1 MAGPGQAGP
10 GDFKVVLDG
19 ESARLEAAFKR
30 AEERAGK
37 FADGVEK
44 KLEKVDNSISGLVKR
59 ATSLAKGLGITAGIG
74 VAVSA
79 YNELTKAATEAVEA
93 LAKIGRDARSTG
105 LSTDM
110 FQSLEFGAVQAGSRV
125 DALSQSLQQYARV
138 IGEAKMGQGALFGAL
153 RDTNPLLLEQLIR
166 SKSQSDALRILAD
179 ALQRAGSA
187 QAKLALASQAFG
199 GGAAEMIRIL
209 DGGAGALDRITAKAK
224 EFGYVIDGTLIKE
237 AEQVEIR
244 FKTMAAVFDRNIKAA
259 LVELAPLLVDTSEWA
274 IKLAGS
280 INLVADAF
288 RSLERKSTAGLLA
301 RRDELKGMVERLQAS
316 ANDPRGIGASFFG
329 AIGVLSSDAEVV
341 EQRLA
346 RVRGLQN
353 EIVKIDQQLRL
364 KAHQSSEFG
373 PAGGD
378 LGLDKLD
385 EARAAAAKENPWKAE
400 IYNDSRYDQAADKL
414 ASLHKRMLQETK
426 QTRALIEAE
435 HAEELKTFDEMLA
448 DKLISQEQYEQ
459 ARQDLAE
466 ITARRMAEVARE
478 EMRMVEETAQV
489 LSSTVQN
496 IFDEF
501 VRGGEMSA
509 ESFKEILHSLLADMA
524 RLALQ
529 KAVLEPMFGGG
540 STQGAGLFG
549 QLLTGFQGG
558 FASGGDF
565 AAGKPMLVGEKGPEL
580 LIPKQA
586 GTIIPNG
593 AGLGGGPVT
602 VVTNIDA
609 RGAYPESVEEIKRAI
624 AKRDADLPGRILST
638 VRDGQQRRVL
648 R

>member
-10 GDFKVVLDG
+10 SDFKVVLDG

-30 AEERAGK
+30 AEDRAGK
-37 FADGVEK
+37 FADGVQQ
-44 KLEKVDNSISGLVKR
+44 KLDKVDNSIAGLVKR
-59 ATSLAKGLGITAGIG
+59 ASSLAKGLGITAGIG
-74 VAVSA
+74 VAVHA
-79 YNELTKAATEAVEA
+79 YNELTKAATDAVEA
-93 LAKIGRDARSTG
+93 LAKVGRDARATG

-110 FQSLEFGAVQAGSRV
+110 FQSLEFGAVQAGSKV
-125 DALSQSLQQYARV
+125 DTLSQSLQQYARV
-138 IGEAKMGQGALFGAL
+138 IGEAKQGQGALFGAL
-153 RDTNPLLLEQLIR
+153 KDTNPLLLEQLIR
-166 SKSQSDALRILAD
+166 SKSQAEALRILSD
-179 ALQRAGSA
+179 ALVRAGSA
-187 QAKLALASQAFG
+187 QAKLALANQAFG
-199 GGAAEMIRIL
+199 GGAADMIRIL
-209 DGGAGALDRITAKAK
+209 DSGAASIDNLTARAK
-224 EFGYVIDGTLIKE
+224 EFGYVVDSTLIRE
-237 AEQVEIR
+237 AEEMEKR
-244 FKTMAAVFDRNIKAA
+244 YKLMSAVLDRNLKAA
-259 LVELAPLLVDTSEWA
+259 LMELAPILVDTSEWA

-301 RRDELKGMVERLQAS
+301 RREELKGMVERMQAS

-378 LGLDKLD
+378 IGLGKLD
-385 EARAAAAKENPWKAE
+385 EARAAAAKDNPWKAE
-400 IYNDSRYDQAADKL
+400 IYSDARYEQAAEKL

-435 HAEELKTFDEMLA
+435 QAEELKSFDEMLA
-448 DKLISQEQYEQ
+448 DKIISQDQYEQ
-459 ARQDLAE
+459 ARQELAT
-466 ITARRMAEVARE
+466 ITARRMAEVAQE
-478 EMRMVEETAQV
+478 EMRMVEETAQI

-496 IFDEF
+496 VFDEF
-501 VRGGEMSA
+501 VRGGELSA
-509 ESFKEILHSLLADMA
+509 ESFKDILHSLLADMA

-593 AGLGGGPVT
+593 VGLGGGPVT
-602 VVTNIDA
+602 VVTHIDA

-624 AKRDADLPGRILST
+624 AKRDAALPGQILST